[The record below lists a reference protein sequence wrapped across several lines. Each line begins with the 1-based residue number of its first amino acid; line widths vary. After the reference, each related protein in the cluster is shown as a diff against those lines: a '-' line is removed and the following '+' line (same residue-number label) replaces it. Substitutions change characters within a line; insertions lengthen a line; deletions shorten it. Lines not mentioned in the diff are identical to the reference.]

1 MVQYHNVYLKIIV
14 ERHHVEYCLL
24 TRIFGACHLPN
35 IIAHEQNDNQVAR
48 KLYLG
53 NIEETFHIGQVYYS
67 VNDQW
72 GNKVLFIIVH
82 YRAVEIIT
90 EMYLCGK
97 INDPKY
103 QLHVFAV

>member
-1 MVQYHNVYLKIIV
+1 MYLKIIA

-24 TRIFGACHLPN
+24 TRIFGACHLLN
-35 IIAHEQNDNQVAR
+35 IIALEQNDNQAAH

-53 NIEETFHIGQVYYS
+53 NIETFCIGQVYYS
-67 VNDQW
+67 INNQW

-90 EMYLCGK
+90 EMYLCSK

>member
-1 MVQYHNVYLKIIV
+1 MVQSRNVYLKIIV
-14 ERHHVEYCLL
+14 ERYHVEYCLL
-24 TRIFGACHLPN
+24 TGIFGACHLQN
-35 IIAHEQNDNQVAR
+35 IIAHEQNDNQAAR

-53 NIEETFHIGQVYYS
+53 NIETFRIGQVYYS
-67 VNDQW
+67 VNDQL

-103 QLHVFAV
+103 QVHVFAV

>member
-1 MVQYHNVYLKIIV
+1 MWKGTIQ
-14 ERHHVEYCLL
+14 YCLL
-24 TRIFGACHLPN
+24 TRIIIACHLPN
-35 IIAHEQNDNQVAR
+35 IIALEQNDNQAAH

-53 NIEETFHIGQVYYS
+53 NKETFHIGQVYYS
-67 VNDQW
+67 INEQW

-90 EMYLCGK
+90 EMYLCSK

-103 QLHVFAV
+103 QLHVFAVSPFAFG

>member
-1 MVQYHNVYLKIIV
+1 MKTTAVVESLSYFKTNVLFK
-14 ERHHVEYCLL
+14 
-24 TRIFGACHLPN
+24 RIPTFFK
-35 IIAHEQNDNQVAR
+35 IIAHEQNDNQDAH

-53 NIEETFHIGQVYYS
+53 NIETFRIGQVSYS

-90 EMYLCGK
+90 EMYLCSK

-103 QLHVFAV
+103 QLHVFAG

>member
-1 MVQYHNVYLKIIV
+1 MVQYHNVYLKIIA
-14 ERHHVEYCLL
+14 ERHHTVLSL

-35 IIAHEQNDNQVAR
+35 IIALEQNDNQAAH

-53 NIEETFHIGQVYYS
+53 NIETFHIGQVYYS

-90 EMYLCGK
+90 EMYLCSK

-103 QLHVFAV
+103 QLNVFAV